1 MSEVREPPVDCLL
14 LLPSS
19 RGLTFFPP
27 FLTETTQGRRM
38 GYGFE
43 TKMSGIL
50 MANALVLVPLL
61 TSLSVNL
68 QVKCLSS
75 P

>member
-1 MSEVREPPVDCLL
+1 
-14 LLPSS
+14 
-19 RGLTFFPP
+19 
-27 FLTETTQGRRM
+27 M

-68 QVKCLSS
+68 QVKFLSS
-75 P
+75 A